1 MDIDTTKPSIGRI
14 YDYVLGGH
22 HNFEVDRIAAQNI
35 LKMFPSYPRWARL
48 NRWFL
53 QLMAERWN
61 AEGFERVLDLG
72 SGMPTQGHF
81 HTVMPHA
88 KVLYTDNDPMTVA
101 YASEVL
107 GNNPHVRFM
116 QVDILDTAKL
126 LAAADQHFGGERKV
140 AIGSIGV
147 AYFIN
152 DANLARLMRVLH
164 DWAAP
169 GSVMACSF
177 PYGDL
182 SNPRSREIMETFN
195 RNSGSNVFI
204 RDEVT
209 MSQLCLPWRVRELQP
224 LARLLDAE
232 HLVEEA
238 DRENVGAEMYGAIL
252 EYAGQV

>member
-35 LKMFPSYPRWARL
+35 LKMFPSYTRWARL

-72 SGMPTQGHF
+72 SGMPTQGHL
-81 HTVMPHA
+81 HTVMSDA
-88 KVLYTDNDPMTVA
+88 RVLYTDNDPMTVT
-101 YASEVL
+101 YGSEVL
-107 GNNPHVRFM
+107 GNNPRVRFI
-116 QVDILDTAKL
+116 QADILDTAGL
-126 LAAADQHFGGERKV
+126 LAAADQHLSGEHQV
-140 AIGSIGV
+140 AIGCIGV

-152 DANLARLMRVLH
+152 DANFARLMRVLH

-182 SNPRSREIMETFN
+182 SNPRSREIMEAFN
-195 RNSGSNVFI
+195 RNSGSEIFM
-204 RDEVT
+204 RDEAT
-209 MSQLCLPWRVRELQP
+209 MSQLYSPWRVRELQP
-224 LARLLDAE
+224 LARLLDVE
-232 HLVEEA
+232 HLMDES
-238 DRENVGAEMYGAIL
+238 DHENVGAEMYGAIL
-252 EYAGQV
+252 EHAGQE